1 MGSIRTG
8 LGFSGAIVTDSLAM
22 EGITGLYSAGEAAV
36 LAVQAGADILLMP
49 NGLAE
54 AFDAVVAAVEEGTI
68 PESRIDE
75 SAARVLALKEK
86 RGLI

>member
-1 MGSIRTG
+1 MVLIFFPSMLGLLGVHLGNG
-8 LGFSGAIVTDSLAM
+8 LGG
-22 EGITGLYSAGEAAV
+22 
-36 LAVQAGADILLMP
+36 
-49 NGLAE
+49 
-54 AFDAVVAAVEEGTI
+54 VVAAVEEGAI

>member
-1 MGSIRTG
+1 
-8 LGFSGAIVTDSLAM
+8 
-22 EGITGLYSAGEAAV
+22 
-36 LAVQAGADILLMP
+36 MP